1 MQLTYLTF
9 TAELL
14 SMFEELRDFAV
25 SFILTTGL
33 TFESILP
40 TDRFL
45 DFLLWVK
52 VNRRLEQFVLFE
64 DDALGITLVND

>member
-1 MQLTYLTF
+1 
-9 TAELL
+9 
-14 SMFEELRDFAV
+14 MFEELRDFAV
-25 SFILTTGL
+25 SFILTAGL

-64 DDALGITLVND
+64 DDALGIALVNDQ